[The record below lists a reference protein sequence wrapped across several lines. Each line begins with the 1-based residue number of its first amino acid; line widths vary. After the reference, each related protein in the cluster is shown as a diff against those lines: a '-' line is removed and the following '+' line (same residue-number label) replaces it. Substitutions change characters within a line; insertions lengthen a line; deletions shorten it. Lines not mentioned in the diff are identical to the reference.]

1 MRTRELPMFA
11 ALLLCGAAVAAA
23 ERRRA
28 VELSPLDEYV
38 RAASARPSDLAG
50 ASPGSLFAPGAALAD
65 LARDPRAYRLD
76 DLVTIVV
83 SDRASAIARGVTNT
97 SRKSTSSSGIGALAG
112 VLAATSPLANLASL
126 AGSSKVDGQGET
138 SRETELTTTLS
149 ARVTHVLPNGYLVLE
164 GTKNIAVNSERQLVT
179 VRGVCRPQDLT
190 PANQVRSDRLG
201 QLEVKVSGK
210 GVVADA
216 VRRPF
221 LLYRLL
227 EGILPF

>member
-1 MRTRELPMFA
+1 MRNREGLLFG
-11 ALLLCGAAVAAA
+11 LLLSGCFVVATA

-38 RAASARPSDLAG
+38 RTATSRPGDSAG

-76 DLVTIVV
+76 DIVTIVV
-83 SDRASAIARGVTNT
+83 SDRASAVARGVTNT
-97 SRKSTSSSGIGALAG
+97 SRKSTSSSGISALAG
-112 VLAATSPLANLASL
+112 TLAVTNPLANLAAL
-126 AGSSKVDGQGET
+126 GGSSKVDGQGET
-138 SRETELTTTLS
+138 SRATELTTTLS

-190 PANQVRSDRLG
+190 TANQVRSDRLA
-201 QLEVKVSGK
+201 QLEVKVSGR

-221 LLYRLL
+221 ILYRLL

>member
-1 MRTRELPMFA
+1 MRTREGLAFA
-11 ALLLCGAAVAAA
+11 TLLFCGAVVAAG
-23 ERRRA
+23 ERRRGM
-28 VELSPLDEYV
+28 ELSPLDEYV
-38 RAASARPSDLAG
+38 RAASTRPGDLAG

-76 DLVTIVV
+76 DIVTIVV

-97 SRKSTSSSGIGALAG
+97 SRKSNSSSGISALAGALA
-112 VLAATSPLANLASL
+112 ATNPLTNLASL

-164 GTKNIAVNSERQLVT
+164 GTKNIAVNSERQLVI
-179 VRGVCRPQDLT
+179 VRGVCRPQDLS

-221 LLYRLL
+221 ILYRLL

>member
-1 MRTRELPMFA
+1 MKNRECVLFI
-11 ALLLCGAAVAAA
+11 LLVSGCFVVATA

-28 VELSPLDEYV
+28 PELSPLDEYIRTASV
-38 RAASARPSDLAG
+38 RPGDLAG

-76 DLVTIVV
+76 DIVTIVV
-83 SDRASAIARGVTNT
+83 SDRASAVARGVTNT
-97 SRKSTSSSGIGALAG
+97 SRKSSSSSGISALAG
-112 VLAATSPLANLASL
+112 TLAATSPLANLASL
-126 AGSSKVDGQGET
+126 AGASKVDGQGET
-138 SRETELTTTLS
+138 SRATELTTTLS
-149 ARVTHVLPNGYLVLE
+149 ARVTHVLPNGNLVVE
-164 GTKNIAVNSERQLVT
+164 GTKNIAVNSEHQLVT

-190 PANQVRSDRLG
+190 PANQVRSDRLA

-221 LLYRLL
+221 ILYRLL
-227 EGILPF
+227 QGVLPF